1 MPDSVDYLFVYGT
14 LRSDTYSDSYR
25 QLIAPEFTLI
35 SRATIPGKLYLIAD
49 YPGLLPAEKPT
60 DLVVGEVYSFTG
72 SELQLADID
81 DYEGCGVNSQQPHLY
96 RRIKESV
103 ALQDGTTISAW
114 TYFYNFSINENM
126 LIRSGDF
133 LDPV

>member
-1 MPDSVDYLFVYGT
+1 MPDSIDYLFVYGT

-35 SRATIPGKLYLIAD
+35 SRATIPGKLYVIAD

-60 DLVVGEVYSFTG
+60 DLVVGEVHAFSG
-72 SELQLADID
+72 GDCQLADID

-96 RRIKESV
+96 RRVQQSV
-103 ALQDGTTISAW
+103 ALEDGSMISAW
-114 TYFYNFSINENM
+114 VYFYNFSLNENM

-133 LDPV
+133 LDPF